1 MQSTTYIEHCL
12 SMHSV
17 VRLVAQAQSALLASA
32 LCALSC
38 VIMLHHAP
46 GGHLLH
52 LAFELCIYP
61 QSSPFIFQPII
72 SMTGAWFH
80 CQGLMARRLR
90 VVFTKSGT

>member
-17 VRLVAQAQSALLASA
+17 VRLVAQAQSALLTSA

-61 QSSPFIFQPII
+61 QSSPFYFSTNNQYDRCLVPL
-72 SMTGAWFH
+72 SGAH
-80 CQGLMARRLR
+80 G
-90 VVFTKSGT
+90 